1 MTGFS
6 TDRLEPTA
14 RGEPLSK
21 QAEHDVVGKPARRPR
36 VQPKKIETPRQ
47 DPLEPSEPLHQID
60 DLA

>member
-21 QAEHDVVGKPARRPR
+21 HSEHDGMGKPARRPR
-36 VQPKKIETPRQ
+36 MQPKKLETPRP
-47 DPLEPSEPLHQID
+47 DALEPPKPLHHID

>member
-21 QAEHDVVGKPARRPR
+21 QAEHDVMGKPARRPR
-36 VQPKKIETPRQ
+36 AQPKKIVTPQ
-47 DPLEPSEPLHQID
+47 PDALEPSEPLHQID